1 VLRRSAPQHAAGY
14 AGDNPADWNHCGAL
28 SAQNIGFTDHF
39 RHRCWHF
46 IDVAFAQDGTTNLA
60 PTPVPNAQERI
71 GVFRP
76 VLGGNDEDLKA
87 YDLSWLLH
95 LVGDLHQPLHCTT
108 RVSQSQPDGDAGGNL
123 ITVTTGNS
131 AQKLH
136 LFWDDLL
143 GPSSAN
149 AKTVAASAMNLAAA
163 GATKASDLDVGHWV
177 AEGIQNAKD
186 SVYTGPVGAGAGP
199 FTLTEDYKNAAKA
212 LAKKQVALAGARLAN
227 LLNSELK

>member
-1 VLRRSAPQHAAGY
+1 MGGSHQECGGLFRRQSGGQEPTRRGV
-14 AGDNPADWNHCGAL
+14 GSDVD
-28 SAQNIGFTDHF
+28 FTDCF

-46 IDVAFAQDGTTNLA
+46 IDVAFAQDGTTNLP

-76 VLGGNDEDLKA
+76 VLGGAMTKTSKPTICRGCCTSSGTSTNR
-87 YDLSWLLH
+87 
-95 LVGDLHQPLHCTT
+95 TT
-108 RVSQSQPDGDAGGNL
+108 RVSQSQTHGDAGGNL

-131 AQKLH
+131 DQKLH
-136 LFWDDLL
+136 LYWDDLL
-143 GPSSAN
+143 GSSSAN
-149 AKTVAASAMNLAAA
+149 AKKVAASAMNLAAA
-163 GATKASDLDVGHWV
+163 DATKASDLDVGHWV

-199 FTLTEDYKNAAKA
+199 FTLTENYKNPAKA

-227 LLNSELK
+227 LLNSQLK